1 MINRKTHIKFL
12 VLTVTLTLII
22 LCLTF
27 ISKVPQTNL
36 QIYSG
41 RLEEKNLT
49 KIKILNVPFFYQ
61 KPWFCSE
68 ASASMVLAYYGY
80 NLTQDEINYL
90 GYDRF
95 ENMLPLLSNYLGK
108 CYYTSLNMKQL
119 ENEIDKGKPVIIRIK
134 INEYLHTVVVVGYD
148 ENYLYVHDPAVG
160 AYLKCKPEKL
170 LEVWRQTEFKA
181 IIIADNNTRELK
193 L

>member
-1 MINRKTHIKFL
+1 MINGKTCIKIL
-12 VLTVTLTLII
+12 VLTITLTLII

-27 ISKVPQTNL
+27 ISKAPQTNL

-41 RLEEKNLT
+41 KLEEENLT
-49 KIKILNVPFFYQ
+49 KIKILDVPFFYQ

-108 CYYTSLNMKQL
+108 CYYASLNMKQL
-119 ENEIDKGKPVIIRIK
+119 KSEIDNGKPVIIRIQ

-148 ENYLYVHDPAVG
+148 ENYLYIHDPAVG
-160 AYLKCKPEKL
+160 SYLKCKPEKL

-181 IIIADNNTRELK
+181 IIIANNNAGEVN
-193 L
+193 